1 MKLYSRKRK
10 SPIKILVIITL
21 LAGFAFAVSK
31 QFVAKKINDI
41 VVAQIG
47 DENIYKSD
55 IEKKLKEVFA
65 NNQNNSQ
72 ISFEKLPDQVL
83 ELFAREIFLD
93 RKIIAEAKRLGLD
106 NSTEIKD
113 SIENFKTSTIRQ
125 AYVNNSLKDVVTD
138 QRIVEKFNEMNAE
151 TENKNEYKYY
161 QIVVKEQLQAENIY
175 KELKASKKP
184 LKFSDGAR
192 KYSVDTQS
200 SGNGGEVDYKQESSI
215 QKDVLDTL
223 KNLKKDEISKP
234 FQSGSDWYLVKF
246 ADIKKSKPIEF
257 ETTKEYIRHLIK
269 IEEVEK
275 INGKFVK
282 DNKVKILLKRDA
294 NNDNKKPLE
303 ENKSLDNPVEQNKNI
318 EQNKNEETVQQ
329 PAPESAPQQEGA
341 KEPGQQ
347 PVESN
352 QQKL

>member
-31 QFVAKKINDI
+31 QFVTKKINDI

-72 ISFEKLPDQVL
+72 LSFEKLPDQVL

-106 NSTEIKD
+106 NSSEIKE

-125 AYVNNSLKDVVTD
+125 AYINNSLKDVVTD
-138 QRIVEKFNEMNAE
+138 QRIAEKFNEMNAE
-151 TENKNEYKYY
+151 AENKNEYKYY
-161 QIVVKEQLQAENIY
+161 QIVVKEQVQAENIY
-175 KELKASKKP
+175 KELKSPKKP
-184 LKFSDGAR
+184 LKFSEGAR
-192 KYSVDTQS
+192 KYSTDIQS
-200 SGNGGEVDYKQESSI
+200 SGNGGEVDYKLEASI
-215 QKDVLDTL
+215 QKDVLDNL
-223 KNLKKDEISKP
+223 KNLKKDDISKP
-234 FQSGSDWYLVKF
+234 FQSGNDWYIVKF
-246 ADIKKSKPIEF
+246 FDIKKSKPIEF
-257 ETTKEYIRHLIK
+257 ESTKEYIRHLIK

-282 DNKVKILLKRDA
+282 DNKVKILLKREA

-303 ENKSLDNPVEQNKNI
+303 ENNPVEQNKNI
-318 EQNKNEETVQQ
+318 EQDKNEETVQQ
-329 PAPESAPQQEGA
+329 PAPESTPEQESA
-341 KEPGQQ
+341 KEPEQQ

>member
-31 QFVAKKINDI
+31 QFVTKKINDI

-72 ISFEKLPDQVL
+72 LSFEKLPDQVL

-106 NSTEIKD
+106 NSSEIKE
-113 SIENFKTSTIRQ
+113 SIENFKISTIRQ
-125 AYVNNSLKDVVTD
+125 AYINNSLKDVVTD
-138 QRIVEKFNEMNAE
+138 QRIAEKFNEMNAE
-151 TENKNEYKYY
+151 AENKSEYKYY

-184 LKFSDGAR
+184 LKFSEGAR
-192 KYSVDTQS
+192 KYSTDIQS
-200 SGNGGEVDYKQESSI
+200 SGNGGEVDYKLEASI
-215 QKDVLDTL
+215 QKDVLDNL
-223 KNLKKDEISKP
+223 KNLKKDDISKP
-234 FQSGSDWYLVKF
+234 FQSGSDWYIVKF
-246 ADIKKSKPIEF
+246 FEIKKSKPIEF
-257 ETTKEYIRHLIK
+257 ESTKEYIRHLIK

-282 DNKVKILLKRDA
+282 DNKVKILLKREA

-303 ENKSLDNPVEQNKNI
+303 ENNPVEQNKNI
-318 EQNKNEETVQQ
+318 EQDKNEETVQQ
-329 PAPESAPQQEGA
+329 PAPESTPEQESA
-341 KEPGQQ
+341 KEPEQQ

>member
-31 QFVAKKINDI
+31 QFVTKKINDI

-72 ISFEKLPDQVL
+72 LSFEKLPDQVL

-106 NSTEIKD
+106 NSSEIKE

-125 AYVNNSLKDVVTD
+125 AYINNSLKDVVTD
-138 QRIVEKFNEMNAE
+138 QRIAEKFNEMNAE
-151 TENKNEYKYY
+151 AENKNEYKYY

-184 LKFSDGAR
+184 LKFSEGAR
-192 KYSVDTQS
+192 KYSIDVQS
-200 SGNGGEVDYKQESSI
+200 SGNGGEVDYKLEASI
-215 QKDVLDTL
+215 QKDVLDNL

-234 FQSGSDWYLVKF
+234 FQSGSDWYIVKF
-246 ADIKKSKPIEF
+246 FDIKKSKPIEF
-257 ETTKEYIRHLIK
+257 ESTKEYIRHLIK

-282 DNKVKILLKRDA
+282 DNKVKILLKREA

-303 ENKSLDNPVEQNKNI
+303 ENNPVEQNKNI
-318 EQNKNEETVQQ
+318 EQDKNEETVQQ
-329 PAPESAPQQEGA
+329 PAPESTPEQESE
-341 KEPGQQ
+341 KEPEQQ

>member
-93 RKIIAEAKRLGLD
+93 KKIIAEAKRLGLD
-106 NSTEIKD
+106 NSIEIKD

-125 AYVNNSLKDVVTD
+125 AYINNSLKDVVTD

-151 TENKNEYKYY
+151 AENKNEYKYY

-192 KYSVDTQS
+192 KYSADTQS

-234 FQSGSDWYLVKF
+234 FQSGSDWYIVKF
-246 ADIKKSKPIEF
+246 SDIKKSKPIEF
-257 ETTKEYIRHLIK
+257 ESTKEYIRHLIK

-282 DNKVKILLKRDA
+282 DNKVKILLKRD
-294 NNDNKKPLE
+294 NNDNKNPSE

-318 EQNKNEETVQQ
+318 EPNKNEETVQQ
-329 PAPESAPQQEGA
+329 PAPESAPQQESA

>member
-1 MKLYSRKRK
+1 
-10 SPIKILVIITL
+10 
-21 LAGFAFAVSK
+21 
-31 QFVAKKINDI
+31 
-41 VVAQIG
+41 
-47 DENIYKSD
+47 
-55 IEKKLKEVFA
+55 
-65 NNQNNSQ
+65 
-72 ISFEKLPDQVL
+72 LPDQVL

-282 DNKVKILLKRDA
+282 DNKVKILLKRD

-318 EQNKNEETVQQ
+318 EQDKNEETVQQ
-329 PAPESAPQQEGA
+329 PAPESAPQEESA

>member
-31 QFVAKKINDI
+31 QFVTKKINDI

-72 ISFEKLPDQVL
+72 LSFEKLPDQVL

-106 NSTEIKD
+106 NSSEIKE
-113 SIENFKTSTIRQ
+113 SIENFKISTIRQ
-125 AYVNNSLKDVVTD
+125 AYINNSLKDVVTD
-138 QRIVEKFNEMNAE
+138 QRIAEKFNEMNAE
-151 TENKNEYKYY
+151 AENKNEYKYY

-184 LKFSDGAR
+184 LKFSEGAR
-192 KYSVDTQS
+192 KYSIDVQS
-200 SGNGGEVDYKQESSI
+200 SGNGGEVDYKLEASI
-215 QKDVLDTL
+215 QKDVLDNL

-234 FQSGSDWYLVKF
+234 FQSGSDWYIVKF
-246 ADIKKSKPIEF
+246 FDIKKSKPIEF
-257 ETTKEYIRHLIK
+257 ESTKEYIRHLIK

-282 DNKVKILLKRDA
+282 DNKVKILLKREA

-303 ENKSLDNPVEQNKNI
+303 ENNPVEQNKNI
-318 EQNKNEETVQQ
+318 EQDKNEETVQQ
-329 PAPESAPQQEGA
+329 PAPESTPEQESA
-341 KEPGQQ
+341 KEPEQQ

>member
-31 QFVAKKINDI
+31 HFVAKKVNDI

-106 NSTEIKD
+106 NSIEIKD

-125 AYVNNSLKDVVTD
+125 AYINNSLKDVVTD

-192 KYSVDTQS
+192 KYSADTQS

-215 QKDVLDTL
+215 QKDVLDNL

-234 FQSGSDWYLVKF
+234 FQSGSDWYIVKF
-246 ADIKKSKPIEF
+246 SDIKKSKPIEF
-257 ETTKEYIRHLIK
+257 ESTKEYIRHLIK

-282 DNKVKILLKRDA
+282 DNKVKILLKRD
-294 NNDNKKPLE
+294 NNDSKKPSE

-318 EQNKNEETVQQ
+318 EENKNEETVQQ
-329 PAPESAPQQEGA
+329 PDPESAPQQESA

>member
-31 QFVAKKINDI
+31 QFVAKKINDT

-72 ISFEKLPDQVL
+72 VSFEKLPDQVL

-151 TENKNEYKYY
+151 TENKNEYKYN

-175 KELKASKKP
+175 KELKSPKKP
-184 LKFSDGAR
+184 LKFSEGAR
-192 KYSVDTQS
+192 KYSADTQS
-200 SGNGGEVDYKQESSI
+200 SGNGGEVDYKQEASI
-215 QKDVLDTL
+215 QKDVLDNL

-234 FQSGSDWYLVKF
+234 FQSGSDWYIVKF
-246 ADIKKSKPIEF
+246 SDIKKSKPIEF
-257 ETTKEYIRHLIK
+257 ESTKEYIRHLIK

-282 DNKVKILLKRDA
+282 DNKVKILLKRD

-318 EQNKNEETVQQ
+318 EQDKNEETVQQ
-329 PAPESAPQQEGA
+329 PAPESAPQEESA

>member
-31 QFVAKKINDI
+31 QFVTKKINDI

-72 ISFEKLPDQVL
+72 LSFEKLPDQVL

-106 NSTEIKD
+106 NSSEIKE

-125 AYVNNSLKDVVTD
+125 AYINNSLKDVVTD
-138 QRIVEKFNEMNAE
+138 QRIAEKFNEMNAE
-151 TENKNEYKYY
+151 AENKNEYKYY
-161 QIVVKEQLQAENIY
+161 QIVVKEQVQAENIY
-175 KELKASKKP
+175 KELKSPKKP
-184 LKFSDGAR
+184 LKFSEGAR
-192 KYSVDTQS
+192 KYSTDIQS
-200 SGNGGEVDYKQESSI
+200 SGNGGEVDYKLEASI
-215 QKDVLDTL
+215 QKDVLDNL
-223 KNLKKDEISKP
+223 KNLKKDDISKP
-234 FQSGSDWYLVKF
+234 FQSGNDWYIVKF
-246 ADIKKSKPIEF
+246 FDIKKSKPIEF
-257 ETTKEYIRHLIK
+257 ESTKEYIRHLIK

-282 DNKVKILLKRDA
+282 DNKVKILLKREA
-294 NNDNKKPLE
+294 NNDNKKLLE
-303 ENKSLDNPVEQNKNI
+303 ENNPVEQNKNI
-318 EQNKNEETVQQ
+318 EQDKNEETVQQ
-329 PAPESAPQQEGA
+329 PAPESAPEQESE
-341 KEPGQQ
+341 KEPEQQ

>member
-72 ISFEKLPDQVL
+72 LSFEKLPDQVL

-106 NSTEIKD
+106 NSSEIKE

-125 AYVNNSLKDVVTD
+125 AYINNSLKDVVTD
-138 QRIVEKFNEMNAE
+138 QRIAEKFNEMNAE
-151 TENKNEYKYY
+151 AENKNEYKYY
-161 QIVVKEQLQAENIY
+161 QIVVKEQVQAENIY
-175 KELKASKKP
+175 KELKSPKKP
-184 LKFSDGAR
+184 LKFSEGAR
-192 KYSVDTQS
+192 KYSTDIQS
-200 SGNGGEVDYKQESSI
+200 SGNGGEVDYKLEASI
-215 QKDVLDTL
+215 QKDVLDNL
-223 KNLKKDEISKP
+223 KNLKKDDISKP
-234 FQSGSDWYLVKF
+234 FQSGNDWYIVKF
-246 ADIKKSKPIEF
+246 FDIKKSKPIEF
-257 ETTKEYIRHLIK
+257 ESTKEYIRHLIK

-282 DNKVKILLKRDA
+282 DNKVKILLKREA
-294 NNDNKKPLE
+294 NSDNKKPLE
-303 ENKSLDNPVEQNKNI
+303 ENNPVEQNKNI
-318 EQNKNEETVQQ
+318 EQDKNEETVQQ
-329 PAPESAPQQEGA
+329 PAPESTSEQESE
-341 KEPGQQ
+341 KEPEQQ

>member
-106 NSTEIKD
+106 NSIEIKD

-125 AYVNNSLKDVVTD
+125 AYINNSLKDVVTD

-192 KYSVDTQS
+192 KYSADTQS

-215 QKDVLDTL
+215 QKDVLDNL

-234 FQSGSDWYLVKF
+234 FQSGSDWYIVKF
-246 ADIKKSKPIEF
+246 SDIKKSKPIEF
-257 ETTKEYIRHLIK
+257 ESTKEYIRHLIK

-282 DNKVKILLKRDA
+282 DNKVKILLKRD
-294 NNDNKKPLE
+294 NNDSKKPSE

-318 EQNKNEETVQQ
+318 EENKNEETVQQ
-329 PAPESAPQQEGA
+329 PDPESAPQQESA

>member
-31 QFVAKKINDI
+31 QFVTKKINDI

-72 ISFEKLPDQVL
+72 LSFEKLPDQVL

-106 NSTEIKD
+106 NSSEIKE

-125 AYVNNSLKDVVTD
+125 AYINNSLKDVVTD
-138 QRIVEKFNEMNAE
+138 QRIAEKFNEMNAE
-151 TENKNEYKYY
+151 AENKNEYKYY

-184 LKFSDGAR
+184 LKFSEGAR
-192 KYSVDTQS
+192 KYSIDVQS
-200 SGNGGEVDYKQESSI
+200 SGNGGEVDYKLEASI
-215 QKDVLDTL
+215 QKDVLDNL

-234 FQSGSDWYLVKF
+234 FQSGSDWYIVKF
-246 ADIKKSKPIEF
+246 FEIKKSKPIEF
-257 ETTKEYIRHLIK
+257 ESTKEYIRHLIK

-282 DNKVKILLKRDA
+282 DNKVKILLKREA

-303 ENKSLDNPVEQNKNI
+303 ENNPVEQNKNI
-318 EQNKNEETVQQ
+318 EQDKNEETVQQ
-329 PAPESAPQQEGA
+329 PAPESTPEQESE
-341 KEPGQQ
+341 KEPEQQ

>member
-31 QFVAKKINDI
+31 QFVTKKINDI

-72 ISFEKLPDQVL
+72 LSFEKLPDQVL

-106 NSTEIKD
+106 NSSEIKE
-113 SIENFKTSTIRQ
+113 SIENFKISTIRQ
-125 AYVNNSLKDVVTD
+125 AYINNSLKDVVTD
-138 QRIVEKFNEMNAE
+138 QRIAEKFNEMNAE
-151 TENKNEYKYY
+151 AENKNEYKYY

-184 LKFSDGAR
+184 LKFSEGAR
-192 KYSVDTQS
+192 KYSTDLQS
-200 SGNGGEVDYKQESSI
+200 SGNGGEVDYKLEASI
-215 QKDVLDTL
+215 QKDVLDNL

-234 FQSGSDWYLVKF
+234 FQSGNDWYIVKF
-246 ADIKKSKPIEF
+246 FDIKKSKPIEF
-257 ETTKEYIRHLIK
+257 ESTKEYIRHLIK

-282 DNKVKILLKRDA
+282 DNKVKILLKRES

-303 ENKSLDNPVEQNKNI
+303 ENNPVEQNKNI
-318 EQNKNEETVQQ
+318 EQDKNEETVQQ
-329 PAPESAPQQEGA
+329 PAPESTPEQESE
-341 KEPGQQ
+341 KEPEQQ

>member
-72 ISFEKLPDQVL
+72 LSFEKLPDQVL
-83 ELFAREIFLD
+83 ELFAKEIFLD
-93 RKIIAEAKRLGLD
+93 RKIIAEAKRLGID
-106 NSTEIKD
+106 NSSEIKE

-125 AYVNNSLKDVVTD
+125 AYINNSLKDVVTD
-138 QRIVEKFNEMNAE
+138 QRIAEKFNEMNAE
-151 TENKNEYKYY
+151 AENKNEYKYY

-184 LKFSDGAR
+184 LKFSEGAR
-192 KYSVDTQS
+192 KYSIDVQS
-200 SGNGGEVDYKQESSI
+200 SGNGGEVDYKLEASI
-215 QKDVLDTL
+215 QKDVLDNL

-234 FQSGSDWYLVKF
+234 FQYGSDWYIVKF
-246 ADIKKSKPIEF
+246 FDIKKSKPIEF
-257 ETTKEYIRHLIK
+257 ESTKEYIRHLIK

-282 DNKVKILLKRDA
+282 DNKVKILLKREA
-294 NNDNKKPLE
+294 NNDNKKLLE
-303 ENKSLDNPVEQNKNI
+303 ENNPVEQNKNI
-318 EQNKNEETVQQ
+318 EQDKNEETVQQ
-329 PAPESAPQQEGA
+329 PAPESAPEQESE
-341 KEPGQQ
+341 KEPEQQ